1 MLRQDRYGE
10 AIHVDAEAD
19 DDDEDDLRMADDV
32 GACIECV
39 GFDVY
44 AEVVMN

>member
-1 MLRQDRYGE
+1 MRQDRYGD
-10 AIHVDAEAD
+10 AIHVDADAD
-19 DDDEDDLRMADDV
+19 EDDEDDLLMGNDV

-44 AEVVMN
+44 AEIVLN